1 LLGELLRAAQ
11 KAGTVRPD
19 VDVPDVKA
27 IVVGAQA
34 MQTYRPDTAERL
46 TEVIL
51 DGLRAG

>member
-1 LLGELLRAAQ
+1 
-11 KAGTVRPD
+11 VRPD

-34 MQTYRPDTAERL
+34 MQAYRPDTAERL
-46 TEVIL
+46 TEVVL